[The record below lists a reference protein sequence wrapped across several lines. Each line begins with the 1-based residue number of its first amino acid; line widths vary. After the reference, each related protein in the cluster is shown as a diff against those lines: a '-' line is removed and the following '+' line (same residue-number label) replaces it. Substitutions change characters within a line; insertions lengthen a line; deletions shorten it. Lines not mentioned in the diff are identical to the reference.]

1 MKLLLRRDQRSGIMG
16 RVVFSLTVRA
26 ELSETEKSHIKKYR
40 LGDTLLYTRA
50 VMTDPGRGLLG
61 AASRLAFKMTNL
73 TLTVDDLSQG
83 KVIECKDVVEMLAV
97 EQQIR
102 EAAETFKNVLT
113 AAASFGGDIVVTIDD
128 VA

>member
-1 MKLLLRRDQRSGIMG
+1 MG